1 MKLLVTTLLSS
12 TLVLATNGLET
23 RVAPDE
29 TRPPNIDGAYVTN
42 PFPGPDNESFDW
54 WWANVIGE
62 EVNGIIPSF
71 EIVMYEGFVFTRAP
85 SDPSFQVDISG
96 RLLCFCCLELK
107 FLSVLT
113 GTLPNG
119 TQFFIVIPADSATV
133 TENKERVTAVWKDPS
148 GVTIASL
155 LSTTGPPRTF
165 DVSFNYPPL
174 GISGSVSLVGTNT
187 PPHTGCSGNTAGSL
201 YFDPAIPD
209 GANFNAAQTEFFTNL
224 GWAIAMPGTTSAKV
238 NINLDGH
245 SASFKGAGYHDKN
258 WADKPIDQYL
268 NTWLFGLGSCGPYHV
283 AFVEAQ
289 PLNSPHED
297 DFMSGYLSFDTEIL
311 QSQCT
316 TFSNLPYPK
325 PNTFNFNISGTA
337 DSPAAGVN
345 LPTKMF
351 AEYVIN
357 NGSRYQFDL
366 DLLPGTPALPIYN
379 RWRAVGKGG
388 LVGGEQYDCTI
399 LGSG

>member
-1 MKLLVTTLLSS
+1 MKFLAAALLSS
-12 TLVLATNGLET
+12 TLVAANGLET
-23 RVAPDE
+23 RAAPD
-29 TRPPNIDGAYVTN
+29 TTKPSNFDGPYVTN

-62 EVNGIIPSF
+62 EVNGVVPSF
-71 EIVMYEGFVFTRAP
+71 EIVAYDGFVFSRAP
-85 SDPSFQVDISG
+85 TDPSFQVDVS
-96 RLLCFCCLELK
+96 
-107 FLSVLT
+107 

-119 TQFFIVIPADSATV
+119 TQFFFVLPADSATV
-133 TENKERVTAVWKDPS
+133 TDNQEQVTAAWKDAS
-148 GVTIASL
+148 GETIASL

-165 DVSFNYPPL
+165 DISFNYPPL

-187 PPHTGCSGNTAGSL
+187 PPHTGCAGTTGGSV
-201 YFDPAIPD
+201 YFDPAIPK

-238 NINLDGH
+238 NLLIDGH
-245 SASFKGAGYHDKN
+245 DGSFEGAGYHDQN
-258 WADKPIDQYL
+258 FADKPIDQYL
-268 NTWLFGLGSCGPYHV
+268 KTWLFGLGSCGPYHV
-283 AFVEAQ
+283 AFIEAQ
-289 PLNSPHED
+289 PLNATHKD
-297 DFMSGYLSFDTEIL
+297 DFMSGYLSFDTEVL

-325 PNTFNFNISGTA
+325 PNTFNFNISGSA
-337 DSPAAGVN
+337 FSPASGVN

-351 AEYVIN
+351 TEFVLN

-366 DLLPGTPALPIYN
+366 DLLQGTPDLPIYN

-388 LVGGEQYDCTI
+388 LVGGQQYDCTI
-399 LGSG
+399 LGEWMNPGAVPYTDGANIFES

>member
-1 MKLLVTTLLSS
+1 MKLLAKALLASR
-12 TLVLATNGLET
+12 LVLATNGLRT
-23 RVAPDE
+23 RVTPNE
-29 TRPPNIDGAYVTN
+29 TRPSNIDGPYVTN
-42 PFPGPDNESFDW
+42 PFPGPGNESFDW

-62 EVNGIIPSF
+62 EVNGIVPSI
-71 EIVMYEGFVFTRAP
+71 EVVLYEGFVFTRGP
-85 SDPSFQVDISG
+85 SDPSFQVDIS
-96 RLLCFCCLELK
+96 
-107 FLSVLT
+107 

-119 TQFFIVIPADSATV
+119 TQFFIVIPADTATV
-133 TENKERVTAVWKDPS
+133 TESEERVTAVWKDPS
-148 GVTIASL
+148 GETIASL

-187 PPHTGCSGNTAGSL
+187 PPHTGCSGNTSGSR
-201 YFDPAIPD
+201 YFDPAIPA
-209 GANFNAAQTEFFTNL
+209 GANFNDAQTEFFTNL

-238 NINLDGH
+238 NIVLDGH
-245 SASFKGAGYHDKN
+245 SASFEGAGYHDKN

-289 PLNSPHED
+289 PLNSPHKD

-345 LPTKMF
+345 LPTNMF
-351 AEYVIN
+351 AEYVIH

-366 DLLPGTPALPIYN
+366 NLLPGTPALPIYN

-388 LVGGEQYDCTI
+388 LVGGKQYDCTI
-399 LGSG
+399 LGEWMNPGAVPYTDGANIFES